1 MQKTLTGA
9 LVGGILIFIWQFLS
23 WMVLNSHE
31 KAMQYTP
38 KQDSVLNYLSSQF
51 SADGGYHMPMP
62 VPGTPMKAAMEE
74 CKKYTGKPWAQVTY
88 HTGMKDNMGSNMLR
102 NWIVNI
108 IAVWLLCSI
117 MAGITVNTFGK
128 TFLACLLTGLIIF
141 LQGPYVMHIWYDTFD
156 VWAHLADY
164 LISWTLVGLW
174 LGWWLN
180 RRKA

>member
-1 MQKTLTGA
+1 MKKTLTGA
-9 LVGGILIFIWQFLS
+9 LVGGLLIFIWQFLS

-51 SADGGYHMPMP
+51 SADGSYHIPMSA
-62 VPGTPMKAAMEE
+62 PGTSMEE
-74 CKKYTGKPWAQVTY
+74 CEKYRKDRIGKPWVQVSY
-88 HTGMKDNMGSNMLR
+88 HTAMKDNMVSNMLR
-102 NWIVNI
+102 NLVVNI

-141 LQGPYVMHIWYDTFD
+141 LQAPYVMHIWYETFD

-164 LISWTLVGLW
+164 LISWGIVGLW